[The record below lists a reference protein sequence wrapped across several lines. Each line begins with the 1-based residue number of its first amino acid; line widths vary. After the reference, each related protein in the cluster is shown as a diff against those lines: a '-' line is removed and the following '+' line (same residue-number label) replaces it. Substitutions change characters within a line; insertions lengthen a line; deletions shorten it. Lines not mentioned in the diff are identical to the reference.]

1 MLLAVWGCFD
11 ESCQKQLCM
20 GFLCEYKF
28 LSLQDKY
35 PGVQLLGHT
44 IAAYLVL
51 LNKTAKLFSGVA
63 VPLHM
68 PTCELSFLYV
78 STGV

>member
-28 LSLQDKY
+28 SSLQDKY
-35 PGVQLLGHT
+35 PGVQLLGHMMV
-44 IAAYLVL
+44 AYLVL
-51 LNKTAKLFSGVA
+51 LNKMAKRFSRVA
-63 VPLHM
+63 VPLHV
-68 PTCELSFLYV
+68 PTGHV
-78 STGV
+78 